1 MSLSKTLCLVQ
12 PMKAHPHKTE
22 KNVEWDIKNQIKQ
35 TFGEIV
41 VFSMLISCGP
51 VN

>member
-12 PMKAHPHKTE
+12 PRKANPNKTE

-41 VFSMLISCGP
+41 VFSMLISCDP